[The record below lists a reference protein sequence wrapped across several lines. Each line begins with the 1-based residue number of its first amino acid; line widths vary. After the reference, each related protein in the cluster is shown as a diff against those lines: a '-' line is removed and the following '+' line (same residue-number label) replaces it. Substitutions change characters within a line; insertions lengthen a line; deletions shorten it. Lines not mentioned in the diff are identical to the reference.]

1 MKPHD
6 GAISEVSAEILL
18 VGLVLCLGV
27 AIFIMVFGVLPQI
40 PKSAYLATDVRLQQM
55 PGYSAIM
62 ITHRGGDIV
71 SFLDPAKAPYFAW
84 VYVDTPDGSH
94 MVVPDATTSPFRP
107 GNRVYIYY
115 NGTGYGLTSDLSGV
129 SAYPFP
135 YPDMRVRIVDA
146 ASQLMILDWRAGMDG
161 TQKPT
166 DTITL
171 TPSATATPT
180 TVNTTT
186 PTPTAT
192 VTPTPT
198 NTSTPAPTATATA
211 TPPPSTS
218 YTISVSWSPPGLGSI
233 SPPGITPGTVT
244 VAGGASQTF
253 TITPMSKKAV
263 LSIILDG
270 SPVSSGGSVGQ
281 ALTYTLNNVQAS
293 HTLTATFG

>member
-1 MKPHD
+1 MGCEGAMKPHD

-94 MVVPDATTSPFRP
+94 MVVPDATTSLFRP

-115 NGTGYGLTSDLSGV
+115 NGTGYGLTSDLSGM

-186 PTPTAT
+186 PTP
-192 VTPTPT
+192 
-198 NTSTPAPTATATA
+198 TATA

-270 SPVSSGGSVGQ
+270 STVSSGGSVGQ